1 MATSTKKILGI
12 IILAFILF
20 GCSFTEV
27 QRYKDIHK
35 PSQSKV
41 AVIFRY
47 DALPE
52 YKAAKENF
60 EKVLAAKG
68 FEVVQFEP
76 LDSTLDYLVVSIT
89 GSDYRDES
97 IRVTLVDYKKRE
109 IVSRFTYAPFSKLS
123 AKKIR
128 DLFGEMF
135 DAPIDYHSVEANLEN
150 DISKDYDVRNLVEER
165 EYASRRLDVLR
176 NDSVGKSLVES
187 FEMYRR
193 IVKTKDSSLAD
204 SMEKN
209 RDEFF
214 AGWKGVSDSICGA
227 VNSDDSL
234 VADIRSIYETVLK
247 NDISRKN
254 KHRPMYLV
262 LYNWITYRVAPDSS
276 LESLKNVDVLKE
288 DQYEWKKLQAACPSA
303 ASLGQEVLVLTEEYR
318 ELLNTFMGVKERVE
332 GLHLVDVYTVPGFEE
347 AMSRIEFFEPAI
359 SIEIQHD
366 AYAFDYSSYPIISK
380 VVYNNVFNIA
390 VVYVWE
396 GSARFSIRLVKNDG
410 TWQIVEKKRELIL

>member
-1 MATSTKKILGI
+1 M
-12 IILAFILF
+12 
-20 GCSFTEV
+20 
-27 QRYKDIHK
+27 
-35 PSQSKV
+35 
-41 AVIFRY
+41 
-47 DALPE
+47 
-52 YKAAKENF
+52 
-60 EKVLAAKG
+60 
-68 FEVVQFEP
+68 VQFEP

-123 AKKIR
+123 VKKIR

-150 DISKDYDVRNLVEER
+150 DISKDYDVRNLGEER

-234 VADIRSIYETVLK
+234 VVDIRSIYETVLK
-247 NDISRKN
+247 NDITRKN

-262 LYNWITYRVAPDSS
+262 LYNWISYRVAPDSS

-288 DQYEWKKLQAACPSA
+288 DQYEWKKMQAACPSA
-303 ASLGQEVLVLTEEYR
+303 ASSGQEVLVLTEEYH
-318 ELLNTFMGVKERVE
+318 ELLNTFMGVKERDE
-332 GLHLVDVYTVPGFEE
+332 GLRLIDVYTVPGFEE
-347 AMSRIEFFEPAI
+347 AMSRIKFFEPAI
-359 SIEIQHD
+359 SVEIQHD
-366 AYAFDYSSYPIISK
+366 AYAFDYLSYPIISK
-380 VVYNNVFNIA
+380 VVYNNVFTIA

-410 TWQIVEKKRELIL
+410 IWQIVEKKRELIL

>member
-1 MATSTKKILGI
+1 MATSTMKFLGI

-89 GSDYRDES
+89 GNDYRDES

-128 DLFGEMF
+128 DLFEKMF
-135 DAPIDYHSVEANLEN
+135 GATIEHPDIEISLEN
-150 DISKDYDVRNLVEER
+150 DINKDDNVRTLIDER
-165 EYASRRLDVLR
+165 EYASKRLAMLKK
-176 NDSVGKSLVES
+176 DSVGKSLVES
-187 FEMYRR
+187 FEMYRQN
-193 IVKTKDSSLAD
+193 VKTKDSSLTI

-209 RDEFF
+209 KNDFF
-214 AGWKGVSDSICGA
+214 AGWKIISDSICSA
-227 VNSDDSL
+227 VNADDSL

-247 NDISRKN
+247 NDNWRNN
-254 KHRPMYLV
+254 KHRPMYFV
-262 LYNWITYRVAPDSS
+262 LYNWISYRVAPDSS
-276 LESLKNVDVLKE
+276 LESLKNADVLKA
-288 DQYEWKKLQAACPSA
+288 DQYEWKKMQTACPSA
-303 ASLGQEVLVLTEEYR
+303 ASLGQEVLVLTEEYH

-347 AMSRIEFFEPAI
+347 AMSRIKFLEPAI

-366 AYAFDYSSYPIISK
+366 AYAFDYLSYPIISK
-380 VVYNNVFNIA
+380 MVYNNVFNIA

-396 GSARFSIRLVKNDG
+396 GSAMFSIRLVKNDG

>member
-12 IILAFILF
+12 IISAFILF
-20 GCSFTEV
+20 GCSLTEV
-27 QRYKDIHK
+27 QRYKDIRN

-41 AVIFRY
+41 AVVFRY
-47 DALPE
+47 DEFPE

-60 EKVLAAKG
+60 EKVLATKG

-89 GSDYRDES
+89 GSDYRDKS
-97 IRVTLVDYKKRE
+97 IRVSLVDYKKRE
-109 IVSRFTYAPFSKLS
+109 IVSRFTYAPFSELS

-135 DAPIDYHSVEANLEN
+135 DAPIEHPDIEISLEN
-150 DISKDYDVRNLVEER
+150 DINKDDDVLTLIDEH
-165 EYASRRLDVLR
+165 EYASKRLDVLR

-254 KHRPMYLV
+254 KHRPMYFV
-262 LYNWITYRVAPDSS
+262 LYNWISYRVAPDSS

-288 DQYEWKKLQAACPSA
+288 DLYEWKKLQAACPSA
-303 ASLGQEVLVLTEEYR
+303 ASSGQEVLVLTEEYH
-318 ELLNTFMGVKERVE
+318 ELLNTFMGVKERDE
-332 GLHLVDVYTVPGFEE
+332 GLRLIDVYTVPGFEE
-347 AMSRIEFFEPAI
+347 AMSRIKFFEPAI
-359 SIEIQHD
+359 SVEIQHD
-366 AYAFDYSSYPIISK
+366 AYAFDYLSYPIISK

-390 VVYVWE
+390 VVHVWE

-410 TWQIVEKKRELIL
+410 IWQIVEKKRELIL